1 MLNKTRAIV
10 LHKTNYSETSIIVQ
24 AYSLHYGKISLLIQ
38 GVKKKKSRNKSAL
51 FEPLSIIEFVANFKD
66 VEKLVRPREIKL
78 YYPFVSIQ
86 NNIPKRLIALF
97 LSEVLH
103 KSIREPHP
111 EESMYFFIEKSLL
124 FLESSDS
131 HEVNFH
137 LVFLVKLT
145 KYLGFYPMVEKG
157 EYFDMTNGVFSN
169 QVPQN
174 TLYLQGENKE
184 MFYSVLGMEIDDG
197 ASFGITNEQRRAVLG
212 SIIDYYNVHIPG
224 MGEIKSHH
232 ILETIFG

>member
-51 FEPLSIIEFVANFKD
+51 FEPLSILEFVANFKD

-86 NNIPKRLIALF
+86 HDISKRLIAMF
-97 LSEVLH
+97 LAEVLH
-103 KSIREPHP
+103 KSVKEPHP
-111 EESMYFFIEKSLL
+111 EEAMYFFIEKSLL
-124 FLESSDS
+124 FLESSDAK
-131 HEVNFH
+131 EVNFH
-137 LVFLVKLT
+137 LVFLVELT
-145 KYLGFYPMVEKG
+145 KYLGFYPMVNTG
-157 EYFDMTNGVFSN
+157 EYFDMTNGIFSDKI
-169 QVPQN
+169 PQN
-174 TLYLQGENKE
+174 TVYLQGENKE
-184 MFYSVLGMEIDDG
+184 LFYSILGMKIDDG
-197 ASFGITNEQRRAVLG
+197 PLLEITNKQRKMVLE
-212 SIIDYYNVHIPG
+212 SILDYYKVHIPG

-232 ILETIFG
+232 ILETIFS